1 MGLFENRAFLKLFQG
16 YLNILCLLEIGPT
29 ENHLKTILD
38 LFEKKNQAYLKKNN
52 GPICKMK
59 LGLFVR

>member
-16 YLNILCLLEIGPT
+16 YLKILCLLEIGPT

-38 LFEKKNQAYLKKNN
+38 QFEKKKSGLFEK
-52 GPICKMK
+52 IM
-59 LGLFVR
+59 GLFVK